1 MLELLAVKLA
11 LLIFTKNRK
20 IRAIHFHI
28 DNTTA
33 LRYLTKMG
41 GVNSLE
47 MFKLVKGVWNY
58 FLSRG
63 ITITTEYLPSKLNI
77 IADRESSEKV
87 DSLEWKLGPNGFQR
101 LVQLIGNPVVDLFG
115 S

>member
-58 FLSRG
+58 LLSRG

-87 DSLEWKLGPNGFQR
+87 DSSEWKLGPNGFQG
-101 LVQLIGNPVVDLFG
+101 LVQLIGNPVVDLFA